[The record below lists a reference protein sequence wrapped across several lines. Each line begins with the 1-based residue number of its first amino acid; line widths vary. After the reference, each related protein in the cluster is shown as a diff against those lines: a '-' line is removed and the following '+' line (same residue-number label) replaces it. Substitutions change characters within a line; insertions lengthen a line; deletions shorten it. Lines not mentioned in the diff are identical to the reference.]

1 MKVMVVCGHGLG
13 TSLMMEMSIK
23 NILKEL
29 NVDASVDH
37 CDLGSAKGTDCDIF
51 VGTSDITEQLVAQG
65 VDGKIVSLKN
75 MVDKA
80 AMKESLTAAL
90 KELGAL

>member
-1 MKVMVVCGHGLG
+1 MKIMVVCGHGLG

-29 NVDASVDH
+29 EVKADVDH
-37 CDLGSAKGTDCDIF
+37 MDLGSAKGSNCDIF
-51 VGTSDITEQLVAQG
+51 IGTSDITDQLVAQG
-65 VDGKIVSLKN
+65 VDGKIVPLKN

-80 AMKESLTAAL
+80 AMKESLSGAL
-90 KELGAL
+90 QELGVL

>member
-29 NVDASVDH
+29 NVEATVDH
-37 CDLGSAKGTDCDIF
+37 CDLGSAKGKESDIF
-51 VGTSDITEQLVAQG
+51 IGTSDIAEQLVAQE
-65 VDGKIVSLKN
+65 VDGKVVALKN
-75 MVDKA
+75 MVDQG
-80 AMKESLTAAL
+80 AMKESLVTAL
-90 KELGAL
+90 KELNVL